1 MEPTDTAPS
10 SPKADSMGAWKRPF
24 YLLLQNCLFTFILVP
39 GTMYQLYSHSLGHPS
54 NPLRNPLIKFLLT
67 LTAIIPFI
75 SSWSMY
81 LLYLIKAYSLF
92 NNNRPEVLVSRKKW
106 FILFQS
112 LNIISLSVYFATL
125 LICRSWTKMCDS
137 DNNSWNNHDAPP
149 DQQND
154 DKYIEKVEFPS
165 NWHCNPYA
173 SVPIFPLDTAF
184 KGIVVPVL
192 FILIMKGKRAY
203 LAYFSLAT
211 SLISMIICAVHLSSL
226 PCIPILVV
234 AAIVS
239 NIIMAD
245 ACRVQALLD
254 ELFQK
259 LRQHLEEKQRIA
271 EKQKTA
277 EMKDVIANVAHDLK
291 TPLSSFMTGVEL
303 IADEIVEFEEKL
315 NNLRLR
321 SITSSPSH
329 NHSHSPHI
337 NRKRLSSQEEEQMQN
352 QKRSHSDRE
361 NNNNNH
367 NHNHYNNRNHQMD
380 THRIFELFHI
390 IMDHLCNMRNTNSFM
405 LMTINRCIDFAKA
418 SNGLKL
424 IPRLESI
431 DLKETIELP
440 LLCMSNIQQRITIEL
455 KNRNGNCG
463 CSPSCPIQSENC
475 CLICSH
481 IITDKQWLQENILC
495 LLSNAVKYSASGTV
509 TVSYYLESKLFLQ
522 TVPEEHSLS
531 PTTLFE
537 EVTHTNQNIPS
548 YSLSSTINKGWSSIS
563 MVKYA
568 KIIPVTPS
576 VSNSSTVE
584 SSSTLTNSSTDHGSD
599 RYHSKEKIIKYLVF
613 EVEDSGIG
621 MSEEAMKTLFSPF
634 KQAQRLA
641 GGTGLGLYSLSK
653 RIDALNGFYGVRG
666 RPDGQQGSV
675 FWFAIPYRPD
685 HISREIMRKIQ
696 TSTAQ
701 KRLIEGRPSTLRVA
715 GSSSNFNGIPRTQS
729 TDAPKK
735 LKILLA
741 EDTPSIAKV
750 TTLMLKRMGH
760 DVEVAENGQIALNM
774 ILKTYQIK
782 EHSNKMGSDE
792 NSTEN
797 LRYDVVLMDLQMPV
811 MDGLEA
817 TRRLREYEKKLQ
829 QEEER
834 QEDPERCELNE
845 RKRYHQLVLGV
856 TATTDEETFEEGLA
870 LGIDDFLSKPFP
882 PELFRQKLDE
892 LLQ

>member
-10 SPKADSMGAWKRPF
+10 SPKAESMGAWKRPF

-39 GTMYQLYSHSLGHPS
+39 GTIYQLYSHSLGHPS

-137 DNNSWNNHDAPP
+137 DNSSWEHPDQPP
-149 DQQND
+149 DIEEND
-154 DKYIEKVEFPS
+154 NMYREKVEFPS

-211 SLISMIICAVHLSSL
+211 NLISMIICAVHLASL

-315 NNLRLR
+315 NNLHLR

-329 NHSHSPHI
+329 NHPHSPHI

-352 QKRSHSDRE
+352 HKRSHSDRE

-367 NHNHYNNRNHQMD
+367 NHYNNKNHQMD

-522 TVPEEHSLS
+522 TVPEEHSS
-531 PTTLFE
+531 TTTLFE
-537 EVTHTNQNIPS
+537 DVTQNNQNIPS

-576 VSNSSTVE
+576 VSNSSSTVD
-584 SSSTLTNSSTDHGSD
+584 SSLTLTNSSTDHGSD
-599 RYHSKEKIIKYLVF
+599 RYHK
-613 EVEDSGIG
+613 
-621 MSEEAMKTLFSPF
+621 
-634 KQAQRLA
+634 
-641 GGTGLGLYSLSK
+641 
-653 RIDALNGFYGVRG
+653 
-666 RPDGQQGSV
+666 
-675 FWFAIPYRPD
+675 
-685 HISREIMRKIQ
+685 IMRKIQ

-735 LKILLA
+735 LRILLA

-760 DVEVAENGQIALNM
+760 EVEVAENGQIALNM

-782 EHSNKMGSDE
+782 ENSNKMGSDE

-845 RKRYHQLVLGV
+845 IKRYHQLVLGV
-856 TATTDEETFEEGLA
+856 TATTDEETFDEGLA

-892 LLQ
+892 LLLQ